1 MEVEVRS
8 WPVDVVVEKRVI
20 RLYAEAV
27 WRGGGP
33 PRFRLHCPHLCA
45 LSDRCGAERPH
56 CAMRASAFIV
66 PTAGGGYRVFFS
78 WKKARRYAARMAV
91 GLRLPTDP

>member
-20 RLYAEAV
+20 RLYVDAV

-33 PRFRLHCPHLCA
+33 PFHGLHCPHLCA

-66 PTAGGGYRVFFS
+66 PTGGDYRVFFS
-78 WKKARRYAARMAV
+78 WEKARRYAARMAR
-91 GLRLPTDP
+91 GLRPPLDP